1 VAVPARPFFSV
12 LITAY
17 NRADQIERSVG
28 SASAQTFEDFEIVVV
43 DDASTDD
50 TVRLL
55 ERVADPRLRIV
66 RHERNRG
73 TSPARAT
80 AVDHGQGEWFVMLDS
95 DDELVSDALTQLRA
109 LIDDVPPGVNVIRF
123 RHRYDDGS
131 VAPGI
136 LPSGV
141 TDYAGRLEW
150 LEAVTTAATSS
161 DAGHCIHRSVFER
174 MNYFRDR
181 RGAVEALW
189 ELDLARLERSF
200 WADEVLGLVHGDA
213 VNGYSRDASARQ
225 IIGRLLRDAPDQLW
239 MTETTL
245 ARHGLDLA
253 RAAPHFYEWVAEF
266 AAVAAFLAGAR
277 RKGIRHT
284 RTALRAGGPPA
295 RLWPVLALGTVGA
308 RTLAAANVARRRW
321 QLRRPG

>member
-1 VAVPARPFFSV
+1 VAASARPFFSV

-17 NRADQIERSVG
+17 NRAGEIERCVG
-28 SASAQTFEDFEIVVV
+28 SASAQTFEDLEIVVV

-50 TVRLL
+50 TVGVL
-55 ERVADPRLRIV
+55 ERLAEPRLRIV
-66 RHERNRG
+66 RHDRNRG

-80 AVDHGQGEWFVMLDS
+80 AVDHAQGEWLVMLDS
-95 DDELVSDALTQLRA
+95 DDELVTDALARLRA
-109 LIDDVPPGVNVIRF
+109 VVDGLAPGVNIIRF

-141 TDYAGRLEW
+141 TDYAGRLAW
-150 LEAVTTAATSS
+150 LEAVTVGAVSS
-161 DAGHCIHRSVFER
+161 DAGHCMHRSVFER
-174 MNYFRDR
+174 INYFRDR

-189 ELDLARLERSF
+189 ELDLARLEPSV
-200 WADEVLGLVHGDA
+200 WAPDVLGLVHGDG
-213 VNGYSRDASARQ
+213 VNGYSRNAGAGQ

-277 RKGIRHT
+277 RQGVRHT
-284 RTALRAGGPPA
+284 RTALRAGGAPTQ
-295 RLWPVLALGTVGA
+295 LWPVLVLGMVSPRA
-308 RTLAAANVARRRW
+308 LAAANVARRRW
-321 QLRRPG
+321 QARRG